1 MINIKAKLEQ
11 FPEAIKICR
20 LLIKEKG
27 QARFVGGIVRDLIC
41 GREVFDV
48 DIATDILPDKV
59 ESIVLSEN
67 IKSISIGKNF
77 GTITA
82 LINNHKIEITTLR
95 KDLSCDG
102 RHALV
107 EYTDNWIEDAQRR
120 DFTVNAMSADLDG
133 NIYDYFGGIE
143 DLKQRKI
150 KFIGNAKDRVKE
162 DFLRILRFFRF
173 NAYFSNN
180 IDNNGLAA
188 CIKYAKKVQNI
199 SINRFRAEIT
209 KILLS
214 DNVLK
219 IIDIMQANG
228 IIPCSKAAIKYL
240 SNLDKLVQ
248 KFSINKNELLYLAAL
263 LRGYNDPDIIINSS
277 AFKASESN
285 LLSLL
290 IYSQINKFYN
300 ESLRENWQKY
310 KQNFKSIILINIAV
324 NAADISL
331 ELLQELEM
339 IFSIEIKPLPIKGKD
354 LLNIG
359 IAPGKE
365 MGDLLA
371 IAERLWYK
379 SEFKISK
386 NNLIFNLKNKNYE

>member
-1 MINIKAKLEQ
+1 MINIKAKLNQ
-11 FPEAIKICR
+11 FPEAIKICQ

-27 QARFVGGIVRDLIC
+27 QARFVGGIVRDLIF

-59 ESIVLSEN
+59 ESILLSEN

-150 KFIGNAKDRVKE
+150 KFIGNAEDRVKE

-173 NAYFSNN
+173 NAYFADN
-180 IDNNGLAA
+180 IDNNGLVA
-188 CIKYAKKVQNI
+188 CIKYAKEVQNI

-214 DNVLK
+214 DNALK
-219 IIDIMQANG
+219 IIDIMQINS

-240 SNLDKLVQ
+240 SNLDKLIQ
-248 KFSINKNELLYLAAL
+248 KFSINKDELLYLATL
-263 LRGYNDPDIIINSS
+263 LRGYKDSEIIINSS
-277 AFKASESN
+277 AFKASESK
-285 LLSLL
+285 LLALL
-290 IYSQINKFYN
+290 IYSKIKKFDNK
-300 ESLRENWQKY
+300 SLRENWQKY
-310 KQNFKSIILINIAV
+310 KQDFKSMILINIAA
-324 NAADISL
+324 NAIDISL
-331 ELLQELEM
+331 ELLQELKR

>member
-1 MINIKAKLEQ
+1 MTNIKSKLEQ

-27 QARFVGGIVRDLIC
+27 EARFVGGIVRDLML
-41 GREVFDV
+41 GREVSDV
-48 DIATDILPDKV
+48 DIATNILPDKV
-59 ESIVLSEN
+59 ESILLSEN
-67 IKSISIGKNF
+67 IKSISVGKDF

-82 LINNHKIEITTLR
+82 LINSHKIEITTLR
-95 KDLSCDG
+95 KDLICDG

-107 EYTDNWIEDAQRR
+107 EYTDSWIEDAQRR
-120 DFTVNAMSADLDG
+120 DFTVNAMNADLDG

-143 DLKQRKI
+143 DLKQKKI
-150 KFIGNAKDRVKE
+150 KFIGNAEDRVKE

-173 NAYFSNN
+173 NAYFADS

-188 CIKYAKKVQNI
+188 CIKYAKEVQNI

-214 DNVLK
+214 DNALK
-219 IIDIMQANG
+219 IIDIMQINS
-228 IIPCSKAAIKYL
+228 IIPCSKDAIKYL
-240 SNLDKLVQ
+240 SNLDRLVQ
-248 KFSINKNELLYLAAL
+248 KISINKNELLYLATL
-263 LRGYNDPDIIINSS
+263 LRGYKDPEIIINSS
-277 AFKASESN
+277 AFKASESK
-285 LLSLL
+285 LLASL
-290 IYSQINKFYN
+290 IYSKIKKFDNK
-300 ESLRENWQKY
+300 SLRENWQKY
-310 KQNFKSIILINIAV
+310 KQDFKSMILINISA
-324 NAADISL
+324 NAIDISL
-331 ELLQELEM
+331 ELLQELKR
-339 IFSIEIKPLPIKGKD
+339 IFAIEIKPLPIKGKD